1 MNAQREAIRHGVLS
15 FAPRGDAEF
24 ATASLRVANYD
35 VFESG
40 TCGEAEDLLE
50 THGPCG
56 NGHIVALL
64 IEASKDPLQAKVM
77 INIARARVGSAPLP
91 IILILGA
98 DQAAPVPDADDIA
111 CLRHPTSTPAMARL
125 VARCVAERTVTQT
138 VTASGPG
145 RPVPRLEQDD
155 AALSPVLVERRTRS
169 WTPVVVGLSLL
180 LLGGAAYGLRTEWMP
195 MDDAGTVPS
204 ARVSPRGAPAAHA
217 PTGSPAVGARVEALT
232 DVPPEEP
239 ARDVV
244 PTDASADISPA
255 SETPAGT
262 DETTGATAAEPLP
275 PDDSVEPVAEDG
287 VQPQAPKRRSRRKSS
302 RRESTPAAVQTPVAT
317 PPPSPPPDPPSTHP
331 SVKAPKNSI
340 EANPYKGA
348 Q

>member
-1 MNAQREAIRHGVLS
+1 MLS

-77 INIARARVGSAPLP
+77 IDIARAKVGTAPLP

-98 DQAAPVPDADDIA
+98 EQAAPLPDADDIA
-111 CLRHPTSTPAMARL
+111 CLRHPTSTPAIARL
-125 VARCVAERTVTQT
+125 VARCVAECTVTQT

-145 RPVPRLEQDD
+145 APAPRFERDD

-169 WTPVVVGLSLL
+169 WTPVVVGLTLL
-180 LLGGAAYGLRTEWMP
+180 LLGGAAYGLRTEWRP
-195 MDDAGTVPS
+195 SRDARTVPS
-204 ARVSPRGAPAAHA
+204 TQVSPRVAPAALA
-217 PTGSPAVGARVEALT
+217 PTDSPVVGANVDSRT
-232 DVPPEEP
+232 DGRPEEP
-239 ARDVV
+239 TRDVV
-244 PTDASADISPA
+244 RVDTSADISPTF
-255 SETPAGT
+255 ETRAGT
-262 DETTGATAAEPLP
+262 DDSTDATPSDPLP
-275 PDDSVEPVAEDG
+275 PDDSVDPVGADG

-302 RRESTPAAVQTPVAT
+302 RRESTRTTTQTPAAT
-317 PPPSPPPDPPSTHP
+317 PPPSPPGPTSTHP

-340 EANPYKGA
+340 EPNPYKGA